1 LLVEG
6 ASVEKHSDLAVSV
19 PVASDGPHAGE
30 TRASHERSRCMHAS
44 VRRYRATDAE
54 ALVKQVQEEFVERL
68 KTIEGFV
75 GYYVIDGGDGT
86 LTSIT
91 FGETQEAV
99 EASSARAKE
108 WVVERAA
115 HLVESAP
122 DLTTGEV
129 RVRAER

>member
-1 LLVEG
+1 
-6 ASVEKHSDLAVSV
+6 
-19 PVASDGPHAGE
+19 
-30 TRASHERSRCMHAS
+30 MHAS
-44 VRRYRATDAE
+44 VRRYQAVDVE
-54 ALVKQVQEEFVERL
+54 ALLTKVQDEFLERVKTVD
-68 KTIEGFV
+68 GFV

-86 LTSIT
+86 VTSIT
-91 FGETQEAV
+91 VGDTAEAV
-99 EASSARAKE
+99 DASNVLAKQ

>member
-1 LLVEG
+1 
-6 ASVEKHSDLAVSV
+6 
-19 PVASDGPHAGE
+19 
-30 TRASHERSRCMHAS
+30 MHAS
-44 VRRYRATDAE
+44 VRRYQAADVE
-54 ALVKQVQEEFVERL
+54 ALLTKVQEGFLERVKTVEGL
-68 KTIEGFV
+68 V

-86 LTSIT
+86 VTSIT
-91 FGETQEAV
+91 VGASAEAV
-99 EASSARAKE
+99 EASNILAKQ